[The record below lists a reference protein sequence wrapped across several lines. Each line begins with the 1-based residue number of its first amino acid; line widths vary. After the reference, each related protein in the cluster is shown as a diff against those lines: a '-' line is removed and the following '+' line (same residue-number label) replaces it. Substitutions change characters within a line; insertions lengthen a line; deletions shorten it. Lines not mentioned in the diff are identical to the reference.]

1 MKVQGAANRVAAT
14 APAPAPAPAPTAS
27 AAPLGAAPLT
37 ARLAAAVSLPKATA
51 SLIPAG
57 PAPVSPTPA
66 SSPALPKSDVLIERR
81 PVAAPDDL
89 ARAGDAMAVGRT
101 SEAVTLLRKV
111 IQVEPGNERA
121 HLALLALL
129 AERGRDDIWRS
140 ALLDSAA
147 ALPQRFGVAAA
158 QGLAESGRLEES
170 LGVLQQLPEAAR
182 DVRYFSAQGA
192 TLQQLNQHAAAVT
205 AFDAALQLAPGTSAS
220 LPSLLVAQAV
230 SMQAVGRRAEAWQ
243 NFERVQNMS
252 EVAADVRE
260 FAVREL
266 KTK

>member
-1 MKVQGAANRVAAT
+1 MKVQGSANGAAT
-14 APAPAPAPAPTAS
+14 AAAATATAARTAT
-27 AAPLGAAPLT
+27 AAPLV
-37 ARLAAAVSLPKATA
+37 AAVSLPAATA
-51 SLIPAG
+51 SLAPAN
-57 PAPVSPTPA
+57 PT
-66 SSPALPKSDVLIERR
+66 ALLKPEVLIERR
-81 PVAAPDDL
+81 PAAAREDL

-140 ALLDSAA
+140 ALLESAA

-182 DVRYFSAQGA
+182 DVRFFSAQGA
-192 TLQQLNQHAAAVT
+192 TLQQLNQHAGAVA
-205 AFDAALQLAPGTSAS
+205 AFDAALKLAPGTSAT

-230 SMQAVGRRAEAWQ
+230 SMQAVGRRVEARQ

-266 KTK
+266 SAARR